1 MTHSTQDVL
10 LEDWFQFAVE
20 DALVIDVDC
29 INEEA
34 RGNLCSLSPAEGCE
48 PDPAA
53 LAAFVR
59 RVAAHRA
66 PELHGHP
73 MRFYCWHDAQAR
85 QLRLSLV
92 STAHGRLPFG
102 CVHETTPDVER
113 VVRAIVE
120 RDWLNLAYGAYV
132 DAGEE
137 ADPQPLQVAVIALP

>member
-1 MTHSTQDVL
+1 MTHPTQDVL
-10 LEDWFQFAVE
+10 LEDWFLFAVE
-20 DALVIDVDC
+20 DALVIDTDF

-34 RGNLCSLSPAEGCE
+34 RGNLCSFSPAEGCE
-48 PDPAA
+48 PDAGA

-66 PELHGHP
+66 LELDGHP

-102 CVHETTPDVER
+102 CVHETTPDVDC

-120 RDWLNLAYGAYV
+120 QDWLNPSYGAYIDV
-132 DAGEE
+132 GEE
-137 ADPQPLQVAVIALP
+137 AAPQPLQVAVIALP